1 MQNPDETVRQAWQ
14 LVSNH
19 WLNDPHTEPSNDT
32 LPTMTMASISQPAQS
47 KPFRL
52 LLRTTAPIVS
62 SDAAYLSPSGARFDP
77 TNRNSTPIQTL
88 MKPSMRDKLNQL
100 IDRHLEINQLL
111 QSPDVTD
118 DIDNYRKLTRELSEI
133 TPVVETFQQYTQ
145 TEADIISA
153 EEMLADPEMKAFA
166 NEEIQN
172 GKERLEQLQVQL
184 RTMLIPKD
192 ENDTRNVMLEIRAG
206 TGGEESALFAGDLLR
221 MYSRYAERRGW
232 RVELMSES
240 PSDLGGYREVIVE
253 LSGTDVYATMK
264 FESGGH
270 RVQRV
275 PETETQG
282 RIHTSACTVA
292 VMPEAAEVGE
302 VELNPAD
309 LRIDTFRAS
318 GAGGQ
323 HINKTDSAVAH
334 HPHPDRH
341 CGRMPDR
348 PQPTPQQRKAMK
360 VLVTRIRDAQV
371 QAQHAEQAATR
382 KSLVGSGRSFRAHP
396 HLQFSA
402 RTHHRPPRQSDVVQ
416 NRCDDGRRLGRYVQ
430 RFGRR
435 ISGRT
440 VDRIG
445 RGLSRIHSVAH
456 QKNPTRRRVLFYTAN
471 GDYIPLGH
479 IVIERRLAGRSTTH
493 TTHTREFGFQ

>member
-1 MQNPDETVRQAWQ
+1 
-14 LVSNH
+14 
-19 WLNDPHTEPSNDT
+19 
-32 LPTMTMASISQPAQS
+32 
-47 KPFRL
+47 
-52 LLRTTAPIVS
+52 
-62 SDAAYLSPSGARFDP
+62 
-77 TNRNSTPIQTL
+77 

-206 TGGEESALFAGDLLR
+206 TGGEESALFASDLLR

-323 HINKTDSAVAH
+323 HINKTDSAVRITH
-334 HPHPDRH
+334 IPTGTVVECQDDRSQH
-341 CGRMPDR
+341 RNKE
-348 PQPTPQQRKAMK
+348 KAMR

-382 KSLVGSGRSFRAHP
+382 KSLVGSGDRSERI
-396 HLQFSA
+396 
-402 RTHHRPPRQSDVVQ
+402 RTYNFPQGRITDHRVNLTWYKIDAMMEGDL
-416 NRCDDGRRLGRYVQ
+416 DDMFNALAAEYQAEQLTVLGE
-430 RFGRR
+430 
-435 ISGRT
+435 
-440 VDRIG
+440 D
-445 RGLSRIHSVAH
+445 
-456 QKNPTRRRVLFYTAN
+456 
-471 GDYIPLGH
+471 
-479 IVIERRLAGRSTTH
+479 
-493 TTHTREFGFQ
+493 